1 MEFRKRGWCLLL
13 LLIASIGAISL
24 DTRSVAEEI
33 PGFSTIV
40 AEVGDISRFRSYR
53 NLASYA
59 GLVPCLDAS
68 GGKQRMGSITKQG
81 SRYLRTA
88 LVEAAHVIP
97 RMKKCRLNPFF
108 RRRIVRG
115 GYKKAIVATAHKL
128 LKIVYYVWKNQTP
141 YQETYPV
148 CA

>member
-59 GLVPCLDAS
+59 GLVPSLDAS
-68 GGKQRMGSITKQG
+68 GGKQRMGSITIQG
-81 SRYLRTA
+81 SRHFRTA
-88 LVEAAHVIP
+88 LVEAA
-97 RMKKCRLNPFF
+97 M
-108 RRRIVRG
+108 
-115 GYKKAIVATAHKL
+115 
-128 LKIVYYVWKNQTP
+128 
-141 YQETYPV
+141 
-148 CA
+148 

>member
-40 AEVGDISRFRSYR
+40 AEVGDISPFRSYR

-59 GLVPCLDAS
+59 GLVPSLDAS

-81 SRYLRTA
+81 SRHFRTA
-88 LVEAAHVIP
+88 LVEAA
-97 RMKKCRLNPFF
+97 M
-108 RRRIVRG
+108 
-115 GYKKAIVATAHKL
+115 
-128 LKIVYYVWKNQTP
+128 
-141 YQETYPV
+141 
-148 CA
+148 

>member
-40 AEVGDISRFRSYR
+40 AEVGDISPFRSYR

-68 GGKQRMGSITKQG
+68 GGGGKQRMGSITKQG
-81 SRYLRTA
+81 SRHFRTA

-97 RMKKCRLNPFF
+97 RR
-108 RRRIVRG
+108 
-115 GYKKAIVATAHKL
+115 
-128 LKIVYYVWKNQTP
+128 
-141 YQETYPV
+141 
-148 CA
+148 